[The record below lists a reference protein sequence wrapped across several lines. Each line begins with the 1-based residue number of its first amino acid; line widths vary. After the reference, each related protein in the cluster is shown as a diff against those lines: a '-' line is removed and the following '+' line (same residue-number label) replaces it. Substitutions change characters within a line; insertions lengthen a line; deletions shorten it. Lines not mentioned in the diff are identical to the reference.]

1 MPLDQTVR
9 KLPAVEQRVETG
21 PVQFGEDWPGL
32 FIRGDAAIF
41 FAMHLRTLLDIKT
54 SDPEWYF
61 SKQVVL
67 ELLSDLE
74 SSKITEDSNDH
85 HSV

>member
-1 MPLDQTVR
+1 MAEKSVR
-9 KLPAVEQRVETG
+9 ELPAVEQRVETG
-21 PVQFGEDWPGL
+21 PIQFGEDWPGI

-67 ELLSDLE
+67 GLLSDLE
-74 SSKITEDSNDH
+74 SSKVAAVSSEGGK
-85 HSV
+85 